1 MSDTKSTNK
10 PSFTLYAV
18 RGDGEKASWSA
29 IGAAWEH
36 KDGSG
41 YSIRL
46 ESVPLNGRIVMRR
59 PVEKGGA
66 E

>member
-1 MSDTKSTNK
+1 MSDTKPTNK

-18 RGDGEKASWSA
+18 RGEGENASWAA

-59 PVEKGGA
+59 ANEKGGA
-66 E
+66 Q